1 MSKLDF
7 IQTLINFLLVI
18 SVSTAFGI
26 TLIQLIQRIFQK
38 DPKKNHVYKIKFLGA
53 ALLLGLGV
61 YGYLSLFLG
70 LAGFFSKNYLLLVL
84 LALALLS
91 KNQFVK
97 LSKYLY
103 KNSLDIAKKCL
114 MDPIS
119 LAAII
124 ATVLILGSLYLSAM
138 RPPHASDE
146 LHYHFPQAV
155 QIVENGKIDPLFGG
169 HYFYG
174 NIPKLMEVLFAAG
187 ISISG
192 YSLAHA
198 LNFAIMFGFLAIVFG
213 IIYKHYGIRAA
224 TLSILLL
231 VLFDDFT
238 WNGTTGFI
246 DTATTSFEIGALLL
260 TTEWV
265 LTKNKLSLL
274 VGASLIG
281 LALSMKYSPAP
292 TFLYLLLVV
301 FLFAFL
307 RGRAHRKSLIS
318 MLIVFGGL
326 TFFFGGFW
334 YVKNIVLFGN
344 PIFPLYFGHKG
355 ATETQY
361 ASLINTLHQFRPKTL
376 ATFFELIKH
385 YLTFNSSTVYLS
397 FYLAFL
403 ASFVKKNRKFS
414 LILLT
419 YYVLYVFYWFFF
431 ATHQIRFLA
440 PGIVVASIL
449 MAIVISKVNIR
460 TWLKLALLLLFAS
473 IITSICCKSF
483 SYKTIWNNYWFT
495 KLNVV
500 RRQYAVGNETKS
512 QFLRRHFGCQ
522 YAVIEYLEENELEGG
537 VIDNWTVWH
546 GPSVSFYA
554 KQNSFTGFTYDV
566 SQTKQDLAKTLA
578 TNNIKYIYFNTKIK
592 EKHLNNP
599 HPLVVES
606 KKSKLPAEELLLTYS
621 KVIFTEDMCQLYEI
635 GIEEIINSP
644 K

>member
-7 IQTLINFLLVI
+7 IRTLIYFLLVVSI
-18 SVSTAFGI
+18 STTFGI

-38 DPKKNHVYKIKFLGA
+38 NPKKNHVYKIKFLGA

-70 LAGFFSKNYLLLVL
+70 LVGFFSKGYLLLVL

-114 MDPIS
+114 IDPIS

-146 LHYHFPQAV
+146 LHYHFPQAI
-155 QIVENGKIDPLFGG
+155 QIVENYKIDLSFGG

-174 NIPKLMEVLFAAG
+174 NIPKLMDVIFAAG
-187 ISISG
+187 IAISG

-198 LNFAIMFGFLAIVFG
+198 LNFAIMFGFLVIVFG
-213 IIYKHYGIRAA
+213 IIHEHFGIRAA
-224 TLSILLL
+224 SLSILLL

-238 WNGTTGFI
+238 WNGITGYI
-246 DTATTSFEIGALLL
+246 DTATTSFEIGALLF
-260 TTEWV
+260 TIEWV
-265 LTKNKLSLL
+265 LTKNKLSFFI
-274 VGASLIG
+274 GASLIG

-301 FLFAFL
+301 FLFALL
-307 RGRAHRKSLIS
+307 RERSHRKSLIS
-318 MLIVFGGL
+318 TLIIYGGL
-326 TFFFGGFW
+326 TLVFGGFW

-344 PIFPLYFGHKG
+344 PTYPLYFGHKG
-355 ATETQY
+355 ATEMQY
-361 ASLINTLHQFRPKTL
+361 ASLINALHQFRPKTL

-385 YLTFNSSTVYLS
+385 YLTFNGSTVYLS

-449 MAIVISKVNIR
+449 MAIVLSKVRIR
-460 TWLKLALLLLFAS
+460 TWLAIGSVLFF
-473 IITSICCKSF
+473 IGIMTNYFTRSF

-500 RRQYAVGNETKS
+500 RRQYALGNETKS

-522 YAVIEYLEENELEGG
+522 YAVIEYLEENMLEGG

-554 KQNSFTGFTYDV
+554 KQNSFAGFSYEINQ
-566 SQTKQDLAKTLA
+566 SKQDLVKILKTSNLR
-578 TNNIKYIYFNTKIK
+578 YIYFNTKIK
-592 EKHLNNP
+592 EKHLSNP
-599 HPLVVES
+599 RPLVVES
-606 KKSKLPAEELLLTYS
+606 RKNKLPVEELLLTFS
-621 KVIFTEDMCQLYEI
+621 SVIFSEDECRLYEI
-635 GIEEIINSP
+635 DIEKIAKSP
-644 K
+644 N